1 MNKFLIFGD
10 SYADECKPPHPSVEE
25 NDEWQKTH
33 PYRWPI
39 KIKKEFEKKYF
50 YENLAL
56 SGSSPYDAIL
66 KLQLRYDELKEND
79 IILFFLSDFDRIDF
93 YAPEEIKTHV
103 SNIFYSSVTKKS
115 SLFDD
120 PSFKHHNKL
129 KAFYLLNETEIDF
142 FYNNFFK
149 IFSIELLEKLFL
161 GYLKNISY
169 EKKCRMIVFSKN
181 NFVTKYENT
190 DYFYLYKK
198 NLSKVS
204 DDEWRNKKQGEQDYM
219 IKDDRVNHMS
229 PENHSVM
236 HEIIKRIVEYDNCLP
251 EFKKNIIDTP
261 VNFVYKVKFWYG
273 TEKNNRKFIYE

>member
-1 MNKFLIFGD
+1 MNKFLICGD
-10 SYADECKPPHPSVEE
+10 SYADEYKPPHPSVEE

-33 PYRWPI
+33 LYRWPI

-103 SNIFYSSVTKKS
+103 SNIFYSSITKKS

-181 NFVTKYENT
+181 DFIKKYENT
-190 DYFYLYKK
+190 DYFYLYTK
-198 NLSKVS
+198 NLSEVS
-204 DDEWRNKKQGEQDYM
+204 DDEWKNKKQAEQEYM
-219 IKDDRVNHMS
+219 IKDDRVNHIS

-236 HEIIKRIVEYDNCLP
+236 YETIKKIIEYNNCLP
-251 EFKKNIIDTP
+251 EFKKNIIDEP
-261 VNFVYKVKFWYG
+261 LNLVY
-273 TEKNNRKFIYE
+273 TEKNDRKFIYE

>member
-1 MNKFLIFGD
+1 MNKFLICGD
-10 SYADECKPPHPSVEE
+10 SYADEYKPPHPSVEE

-33 PYRWPI
+33 LYRWPI

-103 SNIFYSSVTKKS
+103 SNIFYSSITKKS

-181 NFVTKYENT
+181 DFVTKYENT
-190 DYFYLYKK
+190 DYFYLYTK
-198 NLSKVS
+198 NLSEVS
-204 DDEWRNKKQGEQDYM
+204 DDEWKNKKQAEQEYM
-219 IKDDRVNHMS
+219 IKDDRVNHIS

-236 HEIIKRIVEYDNCLP
+236 YEIIKKIIEYNNCLP
-251 EFKKNIIDTP
+251 EFKKNIIDEP
-261 VNFVYKVKFWYG
+261 LNLVY
-273 TEKNNRKFIYE
+273 TENNDRKFIYE

>member
-10 SYADECKPPHPSVEE
+10 SYADEYKSPHPSVKE
-25 NDEWQKTH
+25 NNEWQKNH
-33 PYRWPI
+33 QYRWPI
-39 KIKKEFEKKYF
+39 KLKKEFQKKYI

-56 SGSSPYDAIL
+56 SGSSPYDALL
-66 KLQLRYDELKEND
+66 KFQLRHDELKEND
-79 IILFFLSDFDRIDF
+79 IVLFFLSDFDRIDF
-93 YAPEEIKTHV
+93 FAPKQIKSHI
-103 SNIFYSSVTKKS
+103 SNIFYSEKKKKS

-120 PSFKHHNKL
+120 PSFKEHKKL

-142 FYNNFFK
+142 FYKNFFK
-149 IFSIELLEKLFL
+149 IFPIDLLEKLFL

-181 NFVTKYENT
+181 DFVKKYEKT
-190 DYFYLYKK
+190 DCFYLYEK
-198 NLSKVS
+198 NLTNVS
-204 DDEWRNKKQGEQDYM
+204 DDEWRNKKQAELEYM

-236 HEIIKRIVEYDNCLP
+236 YEIIKRIVEYDNCLP
-251 EFKKNIIDTP
+251 EFKKNIIDKP
-261 VNFVYKVKFWYG
+261 VNFVY

>member
-1 MNKFLIFGD
+1 MNKFLICGD
-10 SYADECKPPHPSVEE
+10 SYADEYKSPHPSAKE
-25 NDEWQKTH
+25 NGEWQKNH
-33 PYRWPI
+33 QYRWPI
-39 KIKKEFEKKYF
+39 KIKKEFEKKYI

-93 YAPEEIKTHV
+93 YAPKEIKTHI
-103 SNIFYSSVTKKS
+103 SNIFYSPITKKS

-120 PSFKHHNKL
+120 RSFKHHNKL

-142 FYNNFFK
+142 FYDNFFK
-149 IFSIELLEKLFL
+149 IFSFDLLEKLFL

-169 EKKCRMIVFSKN
+169 EKKCRVIVFSKN
-181 NFVTKYENT
+181 DFAKKYENT
-190 DYFYLYKK
+190 DYFYSYEK
-198 NLSKVS
+198 NLSEVS
-204 DDEWRNKKQGEQDYM
+204 DDEWKNKKQAEQEYM

-229 PENHSVM
+229 PENHSIM
-236 HEIIKRIVEYDNCLP
+236 YEIIKKIIDYDEHIP
-251 EFKKNIIDTP
+251 EFKKNIIDKP
-261 VNFVYKVKFWYG
+261 VNLVY

>member
-1 MNKFLIFGD
+1 MNKFLICGD
-10 SYADECKPPHPSVEE
+10 SYADEYKSPHPSAKE
-25 NDEWQKTH
+25 NGEWQKNH
-33 PYRWPI
+33 QYRWPI
-39 KIKKEFEKKYF
+39 KIKKEFEKKYI

-103 SNIFYSSVTKKS
+103 SNIFYSSITKKS

-181 NFVTKYENT
+181 DFIKKYENT
-190 DYFYLYKK
+190 DYFYLYTK
-198 NLSKVS
+198 NLSEVS
-204 DDEWRNKKQGEQDYM
+204 DDEWKNKKQAEQEYM
-219 IKDDRVNHMS
+219 IKDDRVNHIS

-236 HEIIKRIVEYDNCLP
+236 YEIIKKIIEYNNCLP
-251 EFKKNIIDTP
+251 EFKKNIIDEP
-261 VNFVYKVKFWYG
+261 LNLVY
-273 TEKNNRKFIYE
+273 TEKNDRKFIYE

>member
-1 MNKFLIFGD
+1 MNKFLICGD
-10 SYADECKPPHPSVEE
+10 SYADEYKPPHPSVEE

-33 PYRWPI
+33 LYRWPI

-103 SNIFYSSVTKKS
+103 SNIFYSSITKKS

-181 NFVTKYENT
+181 DFVTKYENT
-190 DYFYLYKK
+190 DYFYLYTK
-198 NLSKVS
+198 NLSEVS
-204 DDEWRNKKQGEQDYM
+204 DDEWKNKKQAEQEYM
-219 IKDDRVNHMS
+219 IKDDRVNHIS

-236 HEIIKRIVEYDNCLP
+236 YEIIKKIIEYNNCLP
-251 EFKKNIIDTP
+251 EFKKNIIDEP
-261 VNFVYKVKFWYG
+261 LNLVYTK
-273 TEKNNRKFIYE
+273 KNDRKFIYE

>member
-1 MNKFLIFGD
+1 MNKFLICGD
-10 SYADECKPPHPSVEE
+10 SYADEYKSPHPSAKE
-25 NDEWQKTH
+25 NGEWQKNH
-33 PYRWPI
+33 QYRWPI
-39 KIKKEFEKKYF
+39 KIKKEFEKKYI

-103 SNIFYSSVTKKS
+103 SNIFYSSITKKS

-181 NFVTKYENT
+181 DFVTKYENT
-190 DYFYLYKK
+190 DYFYLYTK
-198 NLSKVS
+198 NLSEVS
-204 DDEWRNKKQGEQDYM
+204 DDEWKNKKQAEQEYM
-219 IKDDRVNHMS
+219 IKDDRVNHIS

-236 HEIIKRIVEYDNCLP
+236 YEIIKKIIEYNNCLP
-251 EFKKNIIDTP
+251 EFKKNIIDEP
-261 VNFVYKVKFWYG
+261 LNLVY
-273 TEKNNRKFIYE
+273 TEKNDRKFIYE

>member
-1 MNKFLIFGD
+1 MNKFLICGD
-10 SYADECKPPHPSVEE
+10 SYADEYKPPHPSVEE

-33 PYRWPI
+33 LYRWPI

-103 SNIFYSSVTKKS
+103 SNIFYSSITKKS

-181 NFVTKYENT
+181 DFVTKYENT
-190 DYFYLYKK
+190 DYFYLYTK
-198 NLSKVS
+198 NLSEVS
-204 DDEWRNKKQGEQDYM
+204 DDEWKNKKQAEQEYM
-219 IKDDRVNHMS
+219 IKDDRVNHIS

-236 HEIIKRIVEYDNCLP
+236 YEIIKKIIEYNNCLP
-251 EFKKNIIDTP
+251 EFKKNIIDEP
-261 VNFVYKVKFWYG
+261 LNLVY
-273 TEKNNRKFIYE
+273 TEKNDRKFIYE

>member
-1 MNKFLIFGD
+1 MNKFLICGD
-10 SYADECKPPHPSVEE
+10 SYADEYKPPHPSVEE

-33 PYRWPI
+33 LYRWPI

-103 SNIFYSSVTKKS
+103 SNIFYSSITKKS

-129 KAFYLLNETEIDF
+129 KAFYLLNETELDF

-181 NFVTKYENT
+181 DFVTKYENT
-190 DYFYLYKK
+190 DYFYLYTK
-198 NLSKVS
+198 NLSEVS
-204 DDEWRNKKQGEQDYM
+204 DDEWKNKKQAEQEYM
-219 IKDDRVNHMS
+219 IKDDRVNHIS

-236 HEIIKRIVEYDNCLP
+236 YEIIKKIIHYHSSFTIHFVC
-251 EFKKNIIDTP
+251 EF
-261 VNFVYKVKFWYG
+261 
-273 TEKNNRKFIYE
+273 